1 LKRAR
6 RIMKRL
12 ASVAVVIWMATLGAN
27 TGGLAL
33 SYARSSSRRRPT
45 PCGANT
51 VSLSLPRPRPDT
63 DHAPGMGHRDRPDA
77 PRFSQARSRREPPRR
92 RGSGHR
98 HVHGPTSRIRGRLRA
113 WLAHPWPSPLSSLA
127 RCPQWGSSLVG
138 FTQIADATDPVRG
151 LTPCQRP
158 PAGRRSRR
166 LVVCSRLACLEALV
180 RKDGHDLIRRPG
192 SAMFLFDPRDPA
204 VLAKSVEARHRSH
217 HGPLCVKIFELPWPT
232 AGTPGGMGGS
242 RNPERESRRAISPL
256 PEIRHSA

>member
-1 LKRAR
+1 
-6 RIMKRL
+6 MKRL
-12 ASVAVVIWMATLGAN
+12 ASVAVVIWIATLGAN

-63 DHAPGMGHRDRPDA
+63 DHAPGMGRRGRPDA
-77 PRFSQARSRREPPRR
+77 PRVSQARSRREPPRR

-113 WLAHPWPSPLSSLA
+113 WLAPPWPSPLPSLA
-127 RCPQWGSSLVG
+127 RCPHWGSSLVG

-166 LVVCSRLACLEALV
+166 LVVCSRLHASKPSFERTVTISSGVPAQPCSCSIHVIRPCWPRALKPVIV
-180 RKDGHDLIRRPG
+180 RIMVPC
-192 SAMFLFDPRDPA
+192 A
-204 VLAKSVEARHRSH
+204 
-217 HGPLCVKIFELPWPT
+217 
-232 AGTPGGMGGS
+232 
-242 RNPERESRRAISPL
+242 
-256 PEIRHSA
+256 